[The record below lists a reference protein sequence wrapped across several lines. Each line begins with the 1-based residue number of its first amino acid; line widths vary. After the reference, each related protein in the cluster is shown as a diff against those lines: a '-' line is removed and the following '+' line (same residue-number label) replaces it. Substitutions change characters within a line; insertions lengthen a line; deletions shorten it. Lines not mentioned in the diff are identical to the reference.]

1 MRKGVLVTPFQT
13 DGFSE
18 RRNRDVVVAIG
29 DKIVMM
35 SASVPSVG
43 IDIQKE
49 AGPSVPVLLVLSV
62 VFL

>member
-35 SASVPSVG
+35 SASVPFIG
-43 IDIQKE
+43 FDIRKE
-49 AGPSVPVLLVLSV
+49 ASPSLPVLLVLAV